1 LKNSREW
8 IRNRILLIL
17 DTGPV
22 HGYDILR
29 SLNEHVSDLRLTTL
43 YRWLH
48 TMESEG
54 LVNSEIQPGP
64 HGPDRRVYQLG
75 VRGEL
80 RLRDILRDSIEVLMH
95 FYDAY
100 RHSITG
106 NLYEIMQPDLKSP
119 EGCILFASNPR
130 IRMND
135 IATIQHLS
143 ESSNGPIEI
152 LGDST
157 IVTSLEIKHRVLKG
171 SLGNI
176 PSPNDRFSQLWI
188 SGVPDREEL
197 HKAIIE
203 FKRVLVKGGVLRILA
218 PFVYF
223 NKPRQ
228 PDLGEFVRITAI
240 QLFPELGMADGN
252 DVANILESVFPDCG
266 VLDIFPGLVV
276 FWARNDNC

>member
-1 LKNSREW
+1 MKNSREW
-8 IRNRILLIL
+8 IRNRILLTL
-17 DTGPV
+17 DTGPA

-54 LVNSEIQPGP
+54 LVDSEIQPGP

-80 RLRDILRDSIEVLMH
+80 RLRDMLRDSIEVLMH

-106 NLYEIMQPDLKSP
+106 NLYEVMQSGLKPP
-119 EGCILFASNPR
+119 EGRILFASNPR
-130 IRMND
+130 IRKND
-135 IATIQHLS
+135 IATLQHLS
-143 ESSNGPIEI
+143 EIDSSPIEI

-157 IVTSLEIKHRVLKG
+157 ILTSLGIKHRALKG
-171 SLGNI
+171 SLGDI
-176 PSPNDRFSQLWI
+176 PSPNDRFSQIWI
-188 SGVPDREEL
+188 SGVPDRQEL
-197 HKAIIE
+197 HKAVIE

-223 NKPRQ
+223 NKPGQ

-240 QLFPELGMADGN
+240 QIFPELGMADGN
-252 DVANILESVFPDCG
+252 DVADILEAVFPDCG
-266 VLDIFPGLVV
+266 ALDVFPGLVV
-276 FWARNDNC
+276 FWARNANC